1 MTMEVCME
9 QLIRKILNDNKI
21 VYKKVER
28 VKSGFTNLVYFVD
41 DKFVVK
47 VSANQST
54 RVGLKKGIEIYKNL
68 RLNFIAK
75 YISSGE
81 IDGNLYLII
90 SKLTGKS
97 LYSIW
102 HTLSDFERQNCVK
115 QIAQIL
121 KEFNSQNFDFLSE
134 EYKHLDWVEYFSN
147 ALAEKSKALLKMGFN
162 STLIDEFVS
171 KKLAKLF
178 SKNNFKLV
186 FNDAHFDNFIY
197 DEGNLFLIDFDR
209 TMVCPVDYE
218 MLIFKSMC
226 DNPIKFASEEDE
238 PNVDKKDY
246 SKLYEQFRVEYP
258 EMFENDYADKR
269 IALYQFD
276 YSMKHAIICED
287 REIVQSLLN
296 DFEKLANEVD

>member
-1 MTMEVCME
+1 ME
-9 QLIRKILNDNKI
+9 QVIRKILNDNKI

-28 VKSGFTNLVYFVD
+28 AKSGFTSLVYFVD

-47 VSANQST
+47 ISNEPNYNK
-54 RVGLKKGIEIYKNL
+54 LKKEIDIYKNL
-68 RLNFIAK
+68 HLEFMAK

-102 HTLSDFERQNCVK
+102 HTLTVFERQNCVK

-121 KEFNSQNFDFLSE
+121 KEFNSQEYNFLSNE
-134 EYKHLDWVEYFSN
+134 HKHLDWGEYFSGT
-147 ALAEKSKALLKMGFN
+147 LKEKSKQLLKMGFD
-162 STLIDEFVS
+162 SKIIDIFVLE
-171 KKLAKLF
+171 KFPDLF
-178 SKNNFKLV
+178 SKNVFGLI

-197 DEGNLFLIDFDR
+197 DDGKLYLIDFDR
-209 TMVCPVDYE
+209 AMVCPIDYE

-238 PNVDKKDY
+238 PNVSKKDY
-246 SKLYEQFRVEYP
+246 LKLYEQFRVEYP
-258 EMFENDYADKR
+258 EMFEDANVDKR
-269 IALYQFD
+269 IALYQFN
-276 YSMKHAIICED
+276 YFMKHAINCED

-296 DFEKLANEVD
+296 DFEKLASENN